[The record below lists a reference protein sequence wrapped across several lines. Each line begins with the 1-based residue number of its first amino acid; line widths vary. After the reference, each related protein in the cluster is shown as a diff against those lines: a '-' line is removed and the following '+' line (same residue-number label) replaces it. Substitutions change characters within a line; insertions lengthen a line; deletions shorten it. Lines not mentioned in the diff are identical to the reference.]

1 MITRMTQL
9 PNNLYTAKET
19 RELDRLAIEEFAIPG
34 IVLMERA
41 GAAAY
46 AILRQHWPQAKK
58 LCVVC
63 GTGNNGGDG
72 FVLARLAQE
81 QGQQLDV
88 FVVGDAD
95 KIKGDALATKQRLED
110 SGVTVQPYSQGV
122 LPSAD
127 VLVDAIL
134 GTGLKGG
141 IEGDELYAVKAL
153 NTRGA
158 PILALDIATGLL
170 ADSGAV
176 LTEAVKA
183 GVTVSFIGLNQ
194 GLLTA
199 KGPDYSGQ
207 LFFDD
212 LQIPEDVFLRAPASV
227 KRLSFATSIFKK
239 RDKASHKGLFGHA
252 LIIGGDIGMSG
263 AARMACEAALRSGTG
278 LVSLATHPTHAAII
292 NSTCPEIMSY
302 PIKEENDILALID
315 KANVVAIGP
324 GLGKSE
330 WAAMLFAA
338 AIKSDKPLVVDADAL
353 NLLANEQIKRENW
366 VLTPHPGE
374 AARLLGCSTEEVQL
388 DRFSAV
394 KALSEKFGG
403 TIILKGNGTLIYSDG
418 MTYLCDR
425 GNPGMASGGMGDVL
439 TGIVGSLLA
448 QGFSFRDAANAGV
461 YIHASAGDA
470 AASEAGERGLLASDL
485 MPVIR
490 RLVNSH

>member
-1 MITRMTQL
+1 MTQL

-46 AILRQHWPQAKK
+46 AILKQHWPQAKK

-72 FVLARLAQE
+72 FVLARLARE
-81 QGQQLDV
+81 EGQQLDV
-88 FVVGDAD
+88 FVVGDSE
-95 KIKGDALATKQRLED
+95 KIKGDALATKQRLEE
-110 SGVTVQPYSQGV
+110 SGVTVKTYSGGGF
-122 LPSAD
+122 PSAD

-134 GTGLKGG
+134 GTGLKGAV
-141 IEGDELYAVKAL
+141 EDDELHAVQAL
-153 NTRGA
+153 NTHGA

-176 LTEAVKA
+176 VAEAVKA
-183 GVTVSFIGLNQ
+183 NMTVSFIGLNQ

-199 KGPDYSGQ
+199 KGPDCSGQ

-212 LQIPEDVFLRAPASV
+212 LQIPEDVFLRVPASA
-227 KRLSFATSIFKK
+227 KRLNFATSIFRK
-239 RDKASHKGLFGHA
+239 RDKESHKGLFGHA

-278 LVSLATHPTHAAII
+278 LVSLATRPVHAAMI
-292 NSTCPEIMSY
+292 NSARPEIMSY
-302 PIKEENDILALID
+302 PIEEENDILALID
-315 KANVVAIGP
+315 KANVIAIGP

-330 WAAMLFAA
+330 WAATLFAA
-338 AIKSDKPLVVDADAL
+338 AINSEKPLVVDADAL
-353 NLLANEQIKRENW
+353 NLLADEQIKRENW
-366 VLTPHPGE
+366 ILTPHPGE
-374 AARLLGCSTEEVQL
+374 AARLLGCSIEEVQS
-388 DRFSAV
+388 DRFNAV
-394 KALSEKFGG
+394 KALSEKLGG

-418 MTYLCDR
+418 ETYLCDR

-439 TGIVGSLLA
+439 TGIVCSLLA
-448 QGFSFRDAANAGV
+448 QGFSLTDAANAGV

-470 AASEAGERGLLASDL
+470 AAKGAGERGLLASDL
-485 MPVIR
+485 MPAIR
-490 RLVNSH
+490 RLVNIN